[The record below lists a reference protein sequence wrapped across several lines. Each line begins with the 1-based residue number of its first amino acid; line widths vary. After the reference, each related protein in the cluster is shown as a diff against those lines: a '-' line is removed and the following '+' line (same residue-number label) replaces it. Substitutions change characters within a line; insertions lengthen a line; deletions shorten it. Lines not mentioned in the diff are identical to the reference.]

1 MKSYTMNVK
10 STKKK
15 NLSRLAFWTISWTL
29 TTALATFGSHFLWEG
44 NKVMTALAIALNL
57 GIGVGM
63 VLANRRVL
71 EGSDE
76 LEKKIQLEAMALTLG
91 FTLIVG
97 IAYSIMDSTNLIPWD
112 AEISFLVIFMGLFYM
127 AAIAINTK
135 RYR

>member
-1 MKSYTMNVK
+1 MKTLVMNTK
-10 STKKK
+10 TTKKK
-15 NLSRLAFWTISWTL
+15 NLRRLAFWTLAWTVS
-29 TTALATFGSHFLWEG
+29 TALATFGSHFLWEG
-44 NKVMTALAIALNL
+44 NSLLTALAIALNL

-63 VLANRRVL
+63 VMANRQVL

-112 AEISFLVIFMGLFYM
+112 AEISFLVIFMALFYM
-127 AAIAINTK
+127 TAIAINTK